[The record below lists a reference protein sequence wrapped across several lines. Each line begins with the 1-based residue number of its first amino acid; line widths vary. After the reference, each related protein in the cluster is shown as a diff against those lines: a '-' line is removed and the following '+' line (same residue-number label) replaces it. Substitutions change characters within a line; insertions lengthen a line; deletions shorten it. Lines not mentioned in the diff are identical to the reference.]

1 MLKVH
6 DKGVYYIYAI
16 DLRTEL
22 GQVTYLDNSLT
33 CFSIENQ
40 KRFLTL
46 PSLSFNATYS
56 YS

>member
-40 KRFLTL
+40 KRFLPL